1 MSNFFSKY
9 YQKYQSRWFWP
20 CATAVFCSIFYLLH
34 LTTASL
40 ISSITAFPFWQL
52 GVTLRE
58 LSSKGGLKNAVSLV
72 LFMALFLLPL
82 SILGLLTL
90 KRRHIAADWLLVLFS
105 LLQAFIL
112 YGYVNPPLFTYIFP
126 AMLIGSTGATD
137 SLPQIVPAILGI
149 TLWSVLFAWMLL
161 RFLYSLKV
169 SGAAFPPLSEA
180 SGKSESAPATFSEA
194 RQKVFKGSS
203 VPFRNASGKF
213 SREPSS
219 YFLSLLR
226 ILSIL
231 FTADIFSTLLGELP
245 EAISALQDKNTG
257 AAASTVSLTVF
268 FLVLRFIAQA
278 LPSLFHLGIVLM
290 MQKLLPFLETGNPFT
305 TGDSLNTDTDIQT
318 DDNFEAIIN
327 FEAGTSSET
336 DATLDPADTF
346 VSANQAGKTQETADL
361 NIKKTSPSA
370 LPLLNRLFSF
380 SRTGLIFIVLSQMV
394 MNLLQLIMGSFL
406 LDIDITL
413 TFPFLSVCFLIAV
426 LLFSRLLE
434 DNIRLKADMEL
445 FI

>member
-1 MSNFFSKY
+1 MSDFISILY
-9 YQKYQSRWFWP
+9 RKYQSRWFWP
-20 CATAVFCSIFYLLH
+20 CATAVFCAAFYLLH
-34 LTTASL
+34 LTTASFF
-40 ISSITAFPFWQL
+40 SSITAFPFWQL
-52 GVTLRE
+52 GVLLRE
-58 LSSKGGLKNAVSLV
+58 LSSNGALGNASALV
-72 LFMALFLLPL
+72 LFTVLFLLPL
-82 SILGLLTL
+82 SGFGILTL
-90 KRRHIAADWLLVLFS
+90 KHRHLAADWLLVLFS
-105 LLQAFIL
+105 LLQAFVL

-126 AMLIGSTGATD
+126 AMVIGSTGATD

-169 SGAAFPPLSEA
+169 SSAAFPPLSEA
-180 SGKSESAPATFSEA
+180 SGKSESAPATFSES

-245 EAISALQDKNTG
+245 EAISALQDKNTS
-257 AAASTVSLTVF
+257 AAVSTVSLTAF
-268 FLVLRFIAQA
+268 FLVLRFIVQA

-290 MQKLLPFLETGNPFT
+290 IQKLLPLLETGNPFT
-305 TGDSLNTDTDIQT
+305 AGDSLNTDTGLQT
-318 DDNFEAIIN
+318 DDNFKAIIN

-336 DATLDPADTF
+336 DAPLDPADAF
-346 VSANQAGKTQETADL
+346 VSANQASETQKTADL

-370 LPLLNRLFSF
+370 LSLLDRLFSF
-380 SRTGLIFIVLSQMV
+380 SRAGLIFIVLSQMA
-394 MNLLQLIMGSFL
+394 MNLLQLTIGAFL